1 MIRYHGYQPTEHGG
15 PSRHSLGSKANTPAQ
30 LNNLPQ
36 GYLDGSFATTAD
48 LVSVSREKDARKCVP
63 KGLDKR
69 NDTYKENTPIGVGTY
84 TDVQGRVM

>member
-48 LVSVSREKDARKCVP
+48 LMSVSREKDARKSVP

-69 NDTYKENTPIGVGTY
+69 NITYKENTPIGVGT
-84 TDVQGRVM
+84 

>member
-1 MIRYHGYQPTEHGG
+1 MDFYVVVLMRGERSDIGYQPTEHGG

-48 LVSVSREKDARKCVP
+48 RKICV
-63 KGLDKR
+63 KGERRTKVR
-69 NDTYKENTPIGVGTY
+69 SERT
-84 TDVQGRVM
+84 

>member
-1 MIRYHGYQPTEHGG
+1 LRFLCRGTYEGGVIRYHGYQPTEHGG

-48 LVSVSREKDARKCVP
+48 HEICV
-63 KGLDKR
+63 KGERRTKVR
-69 NDTYKENTPIGVGTY
+69 SERT
-84 TDVQGRVM
+84 